1 MQSMNS
7 SILIA
12 CVASVA
18 SLVFHLSGKASSL
31 RQFTLPTTTA
41 LVGFTIG
48 RHNAEVEQVSNMF
61 MQDPYLLFM
70 LATMLMLVALAMYL
84 VESAKTEAKISLIF
98 LLVLTTIVIPQLIK
112 SYNDIAPQ
120 VATQDY
126 LTLARLKESNGNT
139 DDAIKY
145 LKIYSKRI
153 GKVELQKQVSSKIDT
168 LRKQQF
174 KPDTVTKSSQ

>member
-1 MQSMNS
+1 MNS
-7 SILIA
+7 SIIIASIASILSLI
-12 CVASVA
+12 
-18 SLVFHLSGKASSL
+18 FHLSGKASSL
-31 RQFTLPTTTA
+31 RQFTLPMTTA

-48 RHNAEVEQVSNMF
+48 RHNADVEQVSNLF

-70 LATMLMLVALAMYL
+70 LVTMMLLVALAMYF
-84 VESAKTEAKISLIF
+84 VEAAKTEAKISLIF
-98 LLVLTTIVIPQLIK
+98 LLVLATVVIPQLIK

-145 LKIYSKRI
+145 LKIYSKRV
-153 GKVELQKQVSSKIDT
+153 GKVDLQKQVSSKIET
-168 LRKQQF
+168 LHKQQF
-174 KPDTVTKSSQ
+174 KAEPLLKKN